1 MDLYAETILDHYKHP
16 RHAGHLKE
24 PTVSHREENASC
36 GDDLTLE
43 LKIDKGII
51 RELAWHGE
59 GCAIS
64 QAAMSLLSEELT
76 GKSISDTETM
86 TKETVLGLLGVP
98 VGPRRLK
105 CALLCLHTL
114 KNALRVSKNDSPET
128 WLRNV
133 EIDNEG

>member
-1 MDLYAETILDHYKHP
+1 MDLYAENILDHYKHP
-16 RHAGHLKE
+16 RNAELLPH
-24 PTVSHREENASC
+24 PDVSHREENASC
-36 GDDLTLE
+36 GDDLNLTLT
-43 LKIDKGII
+43 LKNGVIAEIG
-51 RELAWHGE
+51 WSGQ

-76 GKSISDTETM
+76 GKSLDEAGAMKKVSI
-86 TKETVLGLLGVP
+86 LALLGVP

-114 KNALRVSKNDSPET
+114 KNTVRKVKGQEPES

-133 EIDNEG
+133 EIDN